1 MTLKFT
7 LTLSTLFVS
16 AFISGCSKDS
26 STASSFG
33 APNIGAIVDA
43 AVPTKLKT
51 SPVAWNKTWNRL
63 STIPSAH
70 AAQSTCTTKNPALT
84 SSCYEVGDY
93 VEFVRDEV
101 FQKITGVAGTQ
112 YYRYWIDV
120 LDTAMSETDG
130 RITGSESAPACVEQ
144 TPVEVAFTFNINN
157 ETVTVRQK
165 LQCWEQQTA
174 PGSATQNM
182 AFGKDSENVY
192 LVYRTNDNAFTNG
205 SGERYVIAKASVDG
219 NQAEI
224 WFVGASCQ
232 KAGGASCSGRSEFK
246 VNAQR
251 VLANK
256 STGSFTFNTVED
268 DTVAS
273 GMHFGD
279 FYANSNGQYIFFEAA
294 YGSGSAVQNVDD
306 NDTSTNTVTPWCLNS
321 TTLFTT
327 SLSNCSTLNRSSMPS
342 NFGLSAPMRNSGTI
356 WQASSGAKSSF
367 LTALDT
373 ISSIDYTAQGV
384 GKFE

>member
-1 MTLKFT
+1 MKLKST
-7 LTLSTLFVS
+7 LTLSTLIVS
-16 AFISGCSKDS
+16 ALISGCSKDS
-26 STASSFG
+26 GGASSFG

-43 AVPTKLKT
+43 AIPTALKT
-51 SPVAWNKTWNRL
+51 SSASRNRL
-63 STIPSAH
+63 WDRLSAVPSAH
-70 AAQSTCTTKNPALT
+70 AAQSTCTSKNPASS
-84 SSCYEVGDY
+84 SSCSTAAHF
-93 VEFVRDEV
+93 VEYLRDEV

-144 TPVEVAFTFNINN
+144 TPVEVAFTFNINT

-192 LVYRTNDNAFTNG
+192 LVYRTDDNALTNG

-268 DTVAS
+268 ETVAN
-273 GMHFGD
+273 GMLFGD
-279 FYANSNGQYIFFEAA
+279 FYANSNGTNIYLEAA
-294 YGSGSAVQNVDD
+294 FGNGSLTDVSGMTSAGNGA
-306 NDTSTNTVTPWCLNS
+306 
-321 TTLFTT
+321 
-327 SLSNCSTLNRSSMPS
+327 SNCLVASTLSATSAATCNTIGRSGGMPS
-342 NFGLSAPMRNSGTI
+342 NFGLTAPMRNKHSTV
-356 WQASSGAKSSF
+356 WQADATARGAF

-373 ISSIDYTAQGV
+373 ISGIDYTAQGV